1 MFKQTERQ
9 PIIFVGHSLGGLLVK
24 EVVLSRSPINVWFS
38 YSVQGLIHAH
48 KRREDPRYLNISTA
62 CYGMLFF
69 GVPNLGLRNEQLMNI
84 VQGQPNEALI
94 RDLVVDND
102 SEPSSFLRRISN
114 HFSECCRN
122 RYRVVSFYERR
133 QSPTVEVGSFGS

>member
-1 MFKQTERQ
+1 MKQTERR

-24 EVVLSRSPINVWFS
+24 EVLLPGSPSYVWFS
-38 YSVQGLIHAH
+38 YFVQALIHAH
-48 KRREDPRYLNISTA
+48 KRREDRRYRDISTA

-122 RYRVVSFYERR
+122 RYRVVSLYERR
-133 QSPTVEVGSFGS
+133 QSPTVEVGTSIT

>member
-1 MFKQTERQ
+1 MVSNIVQA
-9 PIIFVGHSLGGLLVK
+9 LV
-24 EVVLSRSPINVWFS
+24 
-38 YSVQGLIHAH
+38 HAH
-48 KRREDPRYLNISTA
+48 KRRKEPRYFNISTA

-69 GVPNLGLRNEQLMNI
+69 GVPNLGLRNEQLINI

-102 SEPSSFLRRISN
+102 SEPSSFLRRISH

-122 RYRVVSFYERR
+122 RYRVASFYERR
-133 QSPTVEVGSFGS
+133 QSPTVEVGSSIN